1 MKIKSLFLFIST
13 IFLLTSCM
21 FTEEIYINNN
31 GSGNYTFKIDMSE
44 MMKSMGEMSPKDSL
58 KESKVLDTI
67 VFFKD
72 ILAENKDSIATL
84 DKEDKEI
91 IEALK
96 DLKLHMQVDEEKG
109 KMLMDFKMD
118 FKDIS
123 ELKNMEQKIA
133 KAQALSDKKK
143 KDKSL
148 PSNSDVSYS
157 FKDKTFSRKVTLKDL
172 SEEQLNEIKEATS
185 FLEGGL
191 YKIIYHFESEI
202 KSVSFK
208 DAQLSDDRKTM
219 TIEIPMDSI
228 IKNQKLLDFEVKLK

>member
-1 MKIKSLFLFIST
+1 MKIKKIFLFISS

-31 GSGNYTFKIDMSE
+31 GSGKYSFKIDMGD
-44 MMKSMGEMSPKDSL
+44 MMKSMGDMSAKDSL
-58 KESKVLDTI
+58 KKPEVLDTI

-72 ILAENKDSIATL
+72 ILEENKDSISKLT
-84 DKEDKEI
+84 ENDKEI
-91 IEALK
+91 IEAIK
-96 DLKLHMQVDEEKG
+96 DLKLHMHVDEAKNE
-109 KMLMDFKMD
+109 MLMDFNMD
-118 FKDIS
+118 FNDIS

-133 KAQALSDKKK
+133 KAQALNDKKK
-143 KDKSL
+143 KDKSI
-148 PSNSDVSYS
+148 PSNSDVSYI
-157 FKDKTFSRKVTLKDL
+157 FKDKTFSRNVSLKDL
-172 SEEQLNEIKEATS
+172 SEDQLNEIKQASS

-208 DAQLSDDRKTM
+208 DAQLSQDKKTM

-228 IKNQKLLDFEVKLK
+228 MKHPKLLDFEVKLK